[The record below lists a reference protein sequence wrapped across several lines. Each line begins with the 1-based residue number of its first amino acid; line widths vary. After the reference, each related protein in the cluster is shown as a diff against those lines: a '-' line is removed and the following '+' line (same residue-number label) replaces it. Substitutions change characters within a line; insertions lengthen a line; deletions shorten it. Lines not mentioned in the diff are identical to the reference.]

1 MALAPGIILAI
12 VLLAGLALVGT
23 DEYVFV
29 LYTVA
34 ILAAVM
40 SWFAIQARAWW
51 WLIGLIPMVALWNPV
66 LPFAFPEVIWSSL
79 HLIGIGIAVAAGLSI
94 RVPVKD

>member
-12 VLLAGLALVGT
+12 VLLAGLALVDT

-29 LYTVA
+29 ICAVA

-40 SWFAIQARAWW
+40 AWFALQARAWW
-51 WLIGLIPMVALWNPV
+51 WVLALAPLVVLWNPV
-66 LPFAFPEVIWSSL
+66 LPFTFQGVIWSSL
-79 HLIGIGIAVAAGLSI
+79 HLCGIGIAVASGLLI
-94 RVPVKD
+94 RVPLKE